1 MSTSTSIKDQ
11 LTELIKEY
19 SPKLSDVKNN
29 IDYYNKEDMS
39 KKIKKDNNHSYIEK
53 TTRKNKK
60 SNSIDLKFLYNN
72 PIELSYEK
80 TNKINND
87 IKEIKQ
93 NLKQPY
99 FPYYPNSGKINNVN
113 YINNN
118 NEKEEEN
125 CKFNEKEIKKISFR
139 NKPIINFDLNNNL
152 DFDSNRI
159 YDDYSPVNKSVTK
172 KFFYNKN
179 YSPRL
184 NSDFFENDPEIKK
197 RNLLE
202 NYRLNNQQYNYIKL
216 RNELNNKEFIRFM
229 EEMEKIK
236 INKLN
241 QWKREFLAD
250 NYLY

>member
-1 MSTSTSIKDQ
+1 MSSSTTVKYQ
-11 LTELIKEY
+11 LSELIKEY
-19 SPKLSDVKNN
+19 SPKLSDIHNN
-29 IDYYNKEDMS
+29 IDNYNKEDYA
-39 KKIKKDNNHSYIEK
+39 KKINKDLNYSFIEK
-53 TTRKNKK
+53 STRKNK
-60 SNSIDLKFLYNN
+60 NSSSDQLRYLYNN

-99 FPYYPNSGKINNVN
+99 FSNYLNNYN
-113 YINNN
+113 NNREDFNNNINNN
-118 NEKEEEN
+118 EEN
-125 CKFNEKEIKKISFR
+125 CKCCEKEIKKISLR
-139 NKPIINFDLNNNL
+139 NKPIINFDLNENLNL
-152 DFDSNRI
+152 DSNKL
-159 YDDYSPVNKSVTK
+159 YNDYSPVNKSVTK

-184 NSDFFENDPEIKK
+184 NSDFFDNDPDVKK
-197 RNLLE
+197 RNQLE

-236 INKLN
+236 RNKLN

>member
-1 MSTSTSIKDQ
+1 MSSSTTVKYQ
-11 LTELIKEY
+11 LSELIKEY
-19 SPKLSDVKNN
+19 SPKLSDIHNN
-29 IDYYNKEDMS
+29 IDNYNKEDFA
-39 KKIKKDNNHSYIEK
+39 KKINKDLNYSFIEK
-53 TTRKNKK
+53 STRKNK
-60 SNSIDLKFLYNN
+60 NSSSDQLRYLYNN

-99 FPYYPNSGKINNVN
+99 FSNYLNNYN
-113 YINNN
+113 NNREDFNNNINNN
-118 NEKEEEN
+118 EEN
-125 CKFNEKEIKKISFR
+125 CKCCEKEIKKISLR
-139 NKPIINFDLNNNL
+139 NKPIINFDLNENLNL
-152 DFDSNRI
+152 DSNKL
-159 YDDYSPVNKSVTK
+159 YNDYSPVNKSVTK

-184 NSDFFENDPEIKK
+184 NSDFFDNDPDVKK
-197 RNLLE
+197 RNQLE

-236 INKLN
+236 KNKLN

>member
-1 MSTSTSIKDQ
+1 MSSSTTIKDQ

-19 SPKLSDVKNN
+19 SPKLSDIHNN
-29 IDYYNKEDMS
+29 IDNYNKEETA
-39 KKIKKDNNHSYIEK
+39 KKINKDLNNSYIEK
-53 TTRKNKK
+53 STRKNKRTN
-60 SNSIDLKFLYNN
+60 SNDLRYLYFN

-93 NLKQPY
+93 NLKHPY
-99 FPYYPNSGKINNVN
+99 FPNYLYNYNNN
-113 YINNN
+113 KDDFNNNINNN
-118 NEKEEEN
+118 EEN
-125 CKFNEKEIKKISFR
+125 CKCSEKVVKKISFR
-139 NKPIINFDLNNNL
+139 NRPIINFDLNDNLNL
-152 DFDSNRI
+152 DSNKL

-184 NSDFFENDPEIKK
+184 NSDFFENDPEVKK

-236 INKLN
+236 KNKLN

>member
-1 MSTSTSIKDQ
+1 MSSSTTVKYQ
-11 LTELIKEY
+11 LSELIKEY
-19 SPKLSDVKNN
+19 SPKLSDIHNN
-29 IDYYNKEDMS
+29 IDNYNKEDYA
-39 KKIKKDNNHSYIEK
+39 KKINKDLNYSYIEK
-53 TTRKNKK
+53 STRKNK
-60 SNSIDLKFLYNN
+60 NSSSDQLRYLYNN

-99 FPYYPNSGKINNVN
+99 FSNYLNNYN
-113 YINNN
+113 NNREDFNNNINNN
-118 NEKEEEN
+118 EEN
-125 CKFNEKEIKKISFR
+125 CKCCEKEIKKISLR
-139 NKPIINFDLNNNL
+139 NKPIINFDLNENLNL
-152 DFDSNRI
+152 DSNKL
-159 YDDYSPVNKSVTK
+159 YNDYSPVNKSVTK

-184 NSDFFENDPEIKK
+184 NSDFFDNDPDVKK
-197 RNLLE
+197 RNQLE

-236 INKLN
+236 RNKLN

>member
-1 MSTSTSIKDQ
+1 MSSSTTVKYQ
-11 LTELIKEY
+11 LSELIKEY
-19 SPKLSDVKNN
+19 SPKLSDIHNN
-29 IDYYNKEDMS
+29 IDNYNKEDFA
-39 KKIKKDNNHSYIEK
+39 KKINKDLNYSYIEK
-53 TTRKNKK
+53 STRKNK
-60 SNSIDLKFLYNN
+60 NSSSDQLRYLYNN

-99 FPYYPNSGKINNVN
+99 FSNYLNNYN
-113 YINNN
+113 NNREDFNNNINNN
-118 NEKEEEN
+118 EEN
-125 CKFNEKEIKKISFR
+125 CKCCEKEIKKISLR
-139 NKPIINFDLNNNL
+139 NKPIINFDLNENLNL
-152 DFDSNRI
+152 DSNKL
-159 YDDYSPVNKSVTK
+159 YNDYSPVNKSVTK

-184 NSDFFENDPEIKK
+184 NSDFFDNDPDVKK
-197 RNLLE
+197 RNQLE

-216 RNELNNKEFIRFM
+216 RNELNNTEFIKFM
-229 EEMEKIK
+229 KDMEKIK
-236 INKLN
+236 KDKLN

>member
-1 MSTSTSIKDQ
+1 MSSSTTVKYQ
-11 LTELIKEY
+11 LSELIKEY
-19 SPKLSDVKNN
+19 SPKLSDIHNN
-29 IDYYNKEDMS
+29 IDNYNKEDFA
-39 KKIKKDNNHSYIEK
+39 KKINKDLNYSFIEK
-53 TTRKNKK
+53 STRKNK
-60 SNSIDLKFLYNN
+60 NSSSDQLRYLYNN

-99 FPYYPNSGKINNVN
+99 FSNYLNNYN
-113 YINNN
+113 NNRENFNKNINNN
-118 NEKEEEN
+118 EEN
-125 CKFNEKEIKKISFR
+125 CKCCEKEIKKISLR
-139 NKPIINFDLNNNL
+139 NKPIINFDLNENLNL
-152 DFDSNRI
+152 DSNKL
-159 YDDYSPVNKSVTK
+159 YNDYSPVNKSVTK

-184 NSDFFENDPEIKK
+184 NSDFFESDPDVKK
-197 RNLLE
+197 RNQLE

-236 INKLN
+236 RNKLN

>member
-1 MSTSTSIKDQ
+1 MSNSTTVKDQ
-11 LTELIKEY
+11 LSELIKEY
-19 SPKLSDVKNN
+19 SPKLSDVHNN
-29 IDYYNKEDMS
+29 IDNYNKEDFA
-39 KKIKKDNNHSYIEK
+39 KKINKDSNYSYIEK
-53 TTRKNKK
+53 STRKNK
-60 SNSIDLKFLYNN
+60 NSSSDELRYLYIN

-99 FPYYPNSGKINNVN
+99 FSN
-113 YINNN
+113 YLYNYNNN
-118 NEKEEEN
+118 REDFNNNINKNEEN
-125 CKFNEKEIKKISFR
+125 CKCCGQEIKKISLR
-139 NKPIINFDLNNNL
+139 NKPIINFDLNENLNL
-152 DFDSNRI
+152 DSNKL
-159 YDDYSPVNKSVTK
+159 YNDYSPVNKSVTK
-172 KFFYNKN
+172 RFFYNKN

-184 NSDFFENDPEIKK
+184 NSDFFESDPDVKK
-197 RNLLE
+197 RNQLE

>member
-1 MSTSTSIKDQ
+1 MSSSTTVKYQ
-11 LTELIKEY
+11 LSELIKEY
-19 SPKLSDVKNN
+19 SPKLSDIHNN
-29 IDYYNKEDMS
+29 IDNYNKEDFA
-39 KKIKKDNNHSYIEK
+39 KKINKDLNYSYIEK
-53 TTRKNKK
+53 STKKNK
-60 SNSIDLKFLYNN
+60 NSSSDQLRYLYNN

-99 FPYYPNSGKINNVN
+99 FSNYLNNYN
-113 YINNN
+113 NNREDFNNNINNN
-118 NEKEEEN
+118 EEN
-125 CKFNEKEIKKISFR
+125 CKCCEKEIKKISLR
-139 NKPIINFDLNNNL
+139 NKPIINFDLNENLNL
-152 DFDSNRI
+152 DSNKL
-159 YDDYSPVNKSVTK
+159 YNDYSPVNKSVTK

-184 NSDFFENDPEIKK
+184 NSDFFDNDPDVKK
-197 RNLLE
+197 RNQLE

-236 INKLN
+236 RNKLN

>member
-1 MSTSTSIKDQ
+1 MSSSTTVKYQ
-11 LTELIKEY
+11 LSELIKEY
-19 SPKLSDVKNN
+19 SPKLSDIHNN
-29 IDYYNKEDMS
+29 IDNYNKEDFA
-39 KKIKKDNNHSYIEK
+39 KKINKDLNYSFIEK
-53 TTRKNKK
+53 STRKNK
-60 SNSIDLKFLYNN
+60 NSSSDQLRYLYNN

-99 FPYYPNSGKINNVN
+99 FSNYLNNYN
-113 YINNN
+113 NNREDFNKNINNN
-118 NEKEEEN
+118 EEN
-125 CKFNEKEIKKISFR
+125 CKCCEKEIKKISLR
-139 NKPIINFDLNNNL
+139 NKPIINFDLNENLNL
-152 DFDSNRI
+152 DSNKL
-159 YDDYSPVNKSVTK
+159 YNDYSPVNKSVTK

-184 NSDFFENDPEIKK
+184 NSDFFDNDPDVKK
-197 RNLLE
+197 RNQLE
-202 NYRLNNQQYNYIKL
+202 NFRLNNQQYNYIKL

-236 INKLN
+236 RNKLN

>member
-1 MSTSTSIKDQ
+1 MSNSTTVKDQ
-11 LTELIKEY
+11 LSELIKEY
-19 SPKLSDVKNN
+19 SPKLSDVHNN
-29 IDYYNKEDMS
+29 IDNYNKEDFA
-39 KKIKKDNNHSYIEK
+39 KKINKDLNYSFIEK
-53 TTRKNKK
+53 STRKNK
-60 SNSIDLKFLYNN
+60 NSSSDQLRYLYNN

-99 FPYYPNSGKINNVN
+99 FSNYLNNYN
-113 YINNN
+113 NNREDFNKTINNN
-118 NEKEEEN
+118 EEN
-125 CKFNEKEIKKISFR
+125 CKCCEKEIKKISLR
-139 NKPIINFDLNNNL
+139 NKPIINFDLNENLNL
-152 DFDSNRI
+152 DSNKL
-159 YDDYSPVNKSVTK
+159 YNDYSPVNKSVTK

-184 NSDFFENDPEIKK
+184 NSDFFENDPEVKK

-216 RNELNNKEFIRFM
+216 RNELNNTEFIKFM
-229 EEMEKIK
+229 KDMEKIK
-236 INKLN
+236 KDKLN

>member
-1 MSTSTSIKDQ
+1 MSSSTTVKYQ
-11 LTELIKEY
+11 LSELIKEY
-19 SPKLSDVKNN
+19 SPKLSDIHNN
-29 IDYYNKEDMS
+29 IDNYNKEDFA
-39 KKIKKDNNHSYIEK
+39 KKINKDLNYSFIEK
-53 TTRKNKK
+53 STRKNK
-60 SNSIDLKFLYNN
+60 NSSSDQLRYLYNN

-99 FPYYPNSGKINNVN
+99 FSNYLNNYN
-113 YINNN
+113 NNREDFNKNINNN
-118 NEKEEEN
+118 EEN
-125 CKFNEKEIKKISFR
+125 CKCCEKEIKKISLR
-139 NKPIINFDLNNNL
+139 NKPIINFDLNENLNL
-152 DFDSNRI
+152 DSNKL
-159 YDDYSPVNKSVTK
+159 YNDYSPVNKSVTK

-184 NSDFFENDPEIKK
+184 NSDFFENDPDVKK
-197 RNLLE
+197 RNQLE
-202 NYRLNNQQYNYIKL
+202 NYRLNNQQYTYIKL

-236 INKLN
+236 RNKLN
-241 QWKREFLAD
+241 QRKREFLAD

>member
-1 MSTSTSIKDQ
+1 MSSSTTVKYQ
-11 LTELIKEY
+11 LSELIKEY
-19 SPKLSDVKNN
+19 SPKLSDIHNN
-29 IDYYNKEDMS
+29 IDNYNKEDFA
-39 KKIKKDNNHSYIEK
+39 KKINKDLNYSFIEK
-53 TTRKNKK
+53 STRKNK
-60 SNSIDLKFLYNN
+60 NSSSDQLRYLYNN

-99 FPYYPNSGKINNVN
+99 FSNYLNNYN
-113 YINNN
+113 NNRENFNKNINNN
-118 NEKEEEN
+118 EEN
-125 CKFNEKEIKKISFR
+125 CKCCEKEIKKISLR
-139 NKPIINFDLNNNL
+139 NKPIINFDLNENLNL
-152 DFDSNRI
+152 DSNKL
-159 YDDYSPVNKSVTK
+159 YNDYSPVNKSVTK

-184 NSDFFENDPEIKK
+184 NSDFFENDPDVKK
-197 RNLLE
+197 RNQLE

-236 INKLN
+236 RNKLN

>member
-1 MSTSTSIKDQ
+1 MSSSTTVKYQ
-11 LTELIKEY
+11 LSELIKEY
-19 SPKLSDVKNN
+19 SPKLSDIHNN
-29 IDYYNKEDMS
+29 IDNYNKEDYA
-39 KKIKKDNNHSYIEK
+39 KKINKDLNYSYIEK
-53 TTRKNKK
+53 STRKNK
-60 SNSIDLKFLYNN
+60 NSSSDQLRYLYNN

-99 FPYYPNSGKINNVN
+99 FSNYLNNYN
-113 YINNN
+113 NNREDFNNNINNN
-118 NEKEEEN
+118 EEN
-125 CKFNEKEIKKISFR
+125 CKCCEKEIKKISLR
-139 NKPIINFDLNNNL
+139 NKPIINFDLNENLNL
-152 DFDSNRI
+152 DSNKL
-159 YDDYSPVNKSVTK
+159 YNDYSPVNKSVTK

-184 NSDFFENDPEIKK
+184 NSDFFDNDPDVKK
-197 RNLLE
+197 RNQLE

-216 RNELNNKEFIRFM
+216 RNELNNTEFIKFM
-229 EEMEKIK
+229 KDMEKIK
-236 INKLN
+236 KDKLN